1 MLIPYISVKEPHTF
15 EKEIK
20 KSLFIAQ
27 LIPVHTEKEAEE
39 ALAGIRKPIK
49 TRPITAGPCGRE
61 QNGFMKNRETTENRR
76 ERQDIRCSGYCR

>member
-39 ALAGIRKPIK
+39 ALAGIRKTYKDATHNCWAMRTGTKRIY
-49 TRPITAGPCGRE
+49 E
-61 QNGFMKNRETTENRR
+61 NRETTENRR